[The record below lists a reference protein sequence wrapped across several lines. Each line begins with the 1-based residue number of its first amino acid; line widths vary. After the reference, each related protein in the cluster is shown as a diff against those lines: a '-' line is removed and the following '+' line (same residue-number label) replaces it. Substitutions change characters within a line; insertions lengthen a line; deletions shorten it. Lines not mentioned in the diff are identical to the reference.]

1 MDGFFKDKKFLLT
14 GGAGFVG
21 SYIVEKLINKGV
33 KNQNIRIPRSKDHD
47 LRTWEN
53 CKEVVKDIDIV
64 IHLAARVGGIGFNMK
79 YPANLFF
86 DNAMMGIQLM
96 EASRLAGVKK
106 FIGIGTVCSYPKFT
120 PVPFKE
126 EDLWDG
132 FPEETNSP
140 YGIAKKILLV
150 QEQAYRN
157 QYGFESIYLIP
168 VNLYGPRDHFDPEDS
183 HVIPALI
190 LKFSDAK
197 TNNKEKVTV
206 WGTGNVSRE
215 FLYVEDAA
223 EAILSATEHYNKPN
237 PINLGTAEEIMIK
250 DLVFLIKDLVGY
262 NGEVVWDS
270 EKPDGQPKRK
280 LDVSKAEAEFG
291 FKAKINLEKG
301 LQKTISWFN
310 NNYHN
315 SK

>member
-1 MDGFFKDKKFLLT
+1 MDAFFKDNKFLLT
-14 GGAGFVG
+14 GGAGFLG
-21 SYIVEKLINKGV
+21 SFIVDKLIEKGV
-33 KNQNIRIPRSKDHD
+33 KIQDIRIPRSKNHD

-79 YPANLFF
+79 YPANLFY
-86 DNAMMGIQLM
+86 DNAMMGIQLL

-106 FIGIGTVCSYPKFT
+106 FIGMGTVCSYPKFT

-126 EDLWDG
+126 DDLWNG

-150 QEQAYRN
+150 QQQAYRA
-157 QYGFESIYLIP
+157 QYGFDSIYLIP
-168 VNLYGPRDHFDPEDS
+168 VNLYGPRDHFDTEDS

-190 LKFSDAK
+190 LKFSEAK
-197 TNNKEKVTV
+197 RNNEGKVTV
-206 WGTGNVSRE
+206 WGTGRVSRE

-223 EAILSATEHYNKPN
+223 QAILDATERYNKPE
-237 PINLGTAEEIMIK
+237 PINIGTSEEIMIK
-250 DLVFLIKDLVGY
+250 DLVDLIKDLVGY
-262 NGEVVWDS
+262 KGNIVWDS

-280 LDVSKAEAEFG
+280 LDVSKAEQQFG
-291 FKAKINLEKG
+291 FKSTINLEQG
-301 LQKTISWFN
+301 LQKTITWFN
-310 NNYHN
+310 NNYYN
-315 SK
+315 S

>member
-1 MDGFFKDKKFLLT
+1 MDGFFKDNRFLLT
-14 GGAGFVG
+14 GGAGFLG
-21 SYIVEKLINKGV
+21 SFIVEKLIKKGV
-33 KNQNIRIPRSKDHD
+33 DRKNIRIPRSKDHD

-79 YPANLFF
+79 YPADLFY
-86 DNAMMGIQLM
+86 DNAMMGIQLL

-106 FIGIGTVCSYPKFT
+106 FIGMGTVCSYPKFT

-126 EDLWDG
+126 DDLWNG

-150 QEQAYRN
+150 QQQAYRA
-157 QYGFESIYLIP
+157 QYGFDSIYLIP

-190 LKFSDAK
+190 LKMSEAK
-197 TNNKEKVTV
+197 RNNEGKVTV
-206 WGTGNVSRE
+206 WGTGRVSRE

-223 EAILSATEHYNKPN
+223 QAILDATENYNKPEPVN
-237 PINLGTAEEIMIK
+237 IGTSEEIMIK
-250 DLVFLIKDLVGY
+250 DLVYLIKDLVGY
-262 NGEVVWDS
+262 KGNIVWDS

-280 LDVSKAEAEFG
+280 LDVSKAEQQFG
-291 FKAKINLEKG
+291 FKSKINLEQG
-301 LQKTISWFN
+301 LQKTITWFN
-310 NNYHN
+310 NNYYN
-315 SK
+315 S

>member
-1 MDGFFKDKKFLLT
+1 MDAFFKDNKFLLT
-14 GGAGFVG
+14 GGAGFLG
-21 SYIVEKLINKGV
+21 SFIVDKLIEKGV
-33 KNQNIRIPRSKDHD
+33 KKQDIRIPRSKNHD

-79 YPANLFF
+79 YPANLFY
-86 DNAMMGIQLM
+86 DNAMMGIQLL

-106 FIGIGTVCSYPKFT
+106 FIGMGTVCSYPKFT

-126 EDLWDG
+126 DDLWNG

-150 QEQAYRN
+150 QQQAYRA
-157 QYGFESIYLIP
+157 QYGFDSIYLIP

-190 LKFSDAK
+190 LKMSEAK
-197 TNNKEKVTV
+197 RNNEGKVTV
-206 WGTGNVSRE
+206 WGTGRVSRE

-223 EAILSATEHYNKPN
+223 QAILDATENYNKPEPVN
-237 PINLGTAEEIMIK
+237 IGTSEEIMIK
-250 DLVFLIKDLVGY
+250 DLVDLIKDLVGY
-262 NGEVVWDS
+262 KGNIVWDS

-280 LDVSKAEAEFG
+280 LDVSKAEQQFG
-291 FKAKINLEKG
+291 FKSTINLEQG
-301 LQKTISWFN
+301 LQKTITWFN
-310 NNYHN
+310 NNYYN
-315 SK
+315 S

>member
-33 KNQNIRIPRSKDHD
+33 KNQNIRIPRSKNHD

-79 YPANLFF
+79 YPADLFY
-86 DNAMMGIQLM
+86 DNAIMGIQLL

-106 FIGIGTVCSYPKFT
+106 FIGLGTVCSYPKFT

-126 EDLWDG
+126 DDLWNG

-150 QEQAYRN
+150 QQQAYRA
-157 QYGFESIYLIP
+157 QYGFDSIYLIP

-190 LKFSDAK
+190 LKFSEAK
-197 TNNKEKVTV
+197 RNNEGKVTV
-206 WGTGNVSRE
+206 WGTGRVSRE

-223 EAILSATEHYNKPN
+223 QAILDATENYNKPEPVN
-237 PINLGTAEEIMIK
+237 IGTSEEIMIK
-250 DLVFLIKDLVGY
+250 DLVDLIKDLVGY
-262 NGEVVWDS
+262 KGNIVWDS

-280 LDVSKAEAEFG
+280 LDVSKAEQQFG
-291 FKAKINLEKG
+291 FKSTINLEQG
-301 LQKTISWFN
+301 LQKTITWFN
-310 NNYHN
+310 NNYYN
-315 SK
+315 S

>member
-1 MDGFFKDKKFLLT
+1 MDAFFKDNKFLLT
-14 GGAGFVG
+14 GGAGFLG
-21 SYIVEKLINKGV
+21 SFIVDKLIEKGV
-33 KNQNIRIPRSKDHD
+33 KKQDIRIPRSKNHD

-79 YPANLFF
+79 YPANLFY
-86 DNAMMGIQLM
+86 DNAMMGIQLL

-106 FIGIGTVCSYPKFT
+106 FIGLGTVCSYPKFT

-126 EDLWDG
+126 DDLWNG

-150 QEQAYRN
+150 QQQAYRA
-157 QYGFESIYLIP
+157 QYGFDSIYLIP
-168 VNLYGPRDHFDPEDS
+168 VNLYGPRDHFDVEDS

-190 LKFSDAK
+190 LKFSEAK
-197 TNNKEKVTV
+197 RNNEGKVTV
-206 WGTGNVSRE
+206 WGTGRVSRE

-223 EAILSATEHYNKPN
+223 QAILDATENYNN
-237 PINLGTAEEIMIK
+237 PEPVNIGTSEEIMIK
-250 DLVFLIKDLVGY
+250 DLVDLIKDLVGY
-262 NGEVVWDS
+262 KGNIVWDS

-280 LDVSKAEAEFG
+280 LDVSKAEQQFG
-291 FKAKINLEKG
+291 FKSTINLEQG
-301 LQKTISWFN
+301 LQKTITWFN
-310 NNYHN
+310 NNYYN
-315 SK
+315 S

>member
-1 MDGFFKDKKFLLT
+1 MDAFFKDNKFLLT

-64 IHLAARVGGIGFNMK
+64 IHLAARVGGIGFNKK
-79 YPANLFF
+79 YPANLFY
-86 DNAMMGIQLM
+86 DNAMMGIQLL

-106 FIGIGTVCSYPKFT
+106 FIGMGTVCSYPKFT

-126 EDLWDG
+126 DDLWNG

-150 QEQAYRN
+150 QQQAYRA
-157 QYGFESIYLIP
+157 QYGFDSIYLIP

-190 LKFSDAK
+190 LKFSEAK
-197 TNNKEKVTV
+197 RNNEGKVTV
-206 WGTGNVSRE
+206 WGTGRVSRE

-223 EAILSATEHYNKPN
+223 QAILDATERYNKPEPVN
-237 PINLGTAEEIMIK
+237 IGTSEEIMIK
-250 DLVFLIKDLVGY
+250 DLVDLIKDLVGY
-262 NGEVVWDS
+262 KGNIVWDS

-280 LDVSKAEAEFG
+280 LDVSKAEQQFG
-291 FKAKINLEKG
+291 FKSTINLEQG
-301 LQKTISWFN
+301 LQKTITWFN
-310 NNYHN
+310 NNYYN
-315 SK
+315 S

>member
-1 MDGFFKDKKFLLT
+1 MDGFFKDNRFLLT
-14 GGAGFVG
+14 GGAGFLG
-21 SYIVEKLINKGV
+21 SFIVEKLIEKGAER
-33 KNQNIRIPRSKDHD
+33 KNIRIPRSKDHD

-79 YPANLFF
+79 YPADLFY
-86 DNAMMGIQLM
+86 DNAMMGIQLL

-106 FIGIGTVCSYPKFT
+106 FIGVGTVCSYPKFT

-126 EDLWDG
+126 DDLWNG

-150 QEQAYRN
+150 QQQAYRA
-157 QYGFESIYLIP
+157 QYGFDSIYLIP

-190 LKFSDAK
+190 LKMSEAK
-197 TNNKEKVTV
+197 RNNKGKVTA
-206 WGTGNVSRE
+206 WGTGRVSRE

-223 EAILSATEHYNKPN
+223 QAILDATENYNKPEPVN
-237 PINLGTAEEIMIK
+237 IGTSEEIMIK
-250 DLVFLIKDLVGY
+250 DLVDLIKDLVGY
-262 NGEVVWDS
+262 KGNIVWDS

-280 LDVSKAEAEFG
+280 LDVSKAEQQFG
-291 FKAKINLEKG
+291 FKSKINLEQG
-301 LQKTISWFN
+301 LQKTITWFN
-310 NNYHN
+310 NNYYN
-315 SK
+315 S

>member
-1 MDGFFKDKKFLLT
+1 MDAFFKDNKFLLT
-14 GGAGFVG
+14 GGAGFLG
-21 SYIVEKLINKGV
+21 SFIVDKLIEKGV
-33 KNQNIRIPRSKDHD
+33 NKKDIRIPRSKNHD

-79 YPANLFF
+79 YPADLFY
-86 DNAMMGIQLM
+86 DNAIMGIQLL

-106 FIGIGTVCSYPKFT
+106 FIGMGTVCSYPKFT

-126 EDLWDG
+126 DDLWNG

-150 QEQAYRN
+150 QQQAYRA
-157 QYGFESIYLIP
+157 QYGFDSIYLIP

-190 LKFSDAK
+190 LKFSEAK
-197 TNNKEKVTV
+197 RNNEGKVTV
-206 WGTGNVSRE
+206 WGTGRVSRE

-223 EAILSATEHYNKPN
+223 QAILDATERYNKPE
-237 PINLGTAEEIMIK
+237 PINICTSEEIMIK
-250 DLVFLIKDLVGY
+250 DLVDLIKDLVGY
-262 NGEVVWDS
+262 KGNIVWDS

-280 LDVSKAEAEFG
+280 LDVSKAEQQFG
-291 FKAKINLEKG
+291 FKSTINLEQG
-301 LQKTISWFN
+301 LQKTITWFN
-310 NNYHN
+310 NNYYN
-315 SK
+315 S

>member
-1 MDGFFKDKKFLLT
+1 MDAFFKDNKFLLT
-14 GGAGFVG
+14 GGAGFLG
-21 SYIVEKLINKGV
+21 SFIVDKLIEKGV
-33 KNQNIRIPRSKDHD
+33 KKQDIRIPRSKNHD

-79 YPANLFF
+79 YPANLFY
-86 DNAMMGIQLM
+86 DNAMMGIQLL

-106 FIGIGTVCSYPKFT
+106 FIGMGTVCSYPKFT

-126 EDLWDG
+126 DDLWNG

-150 QEQAYRN
+150 QQQAYRA
-157 QYGFESIYLIP
+157 QYGFDSIYLIP

-190 LKFSDAK
+190 LKFSEAK
-197 TNNKEKVTV
+197 RNNEGKVTV
-206 WGTGNVSRE
+206 WGTGRVSRE

-223 EAILSATEHYNKPN
+223 QAILDATENYNKPEPVN
-237 PINLGTAEEIMIK
+237 IGTSEEIMIK
-250 DLVFLIKDLVGY
+250 DLVDLIKDLVGY
-262 NGEVVWDS
+262 KGNIVWDS
-270 EKPDGQPKRK
+270 KKPDGQPKRK
-280 LDVSKAEAEFG
+280 LDVSKAEQQFG
-291 FKAKINLEKG
+291 FKSTINLEQG
-301 LQKTISWFN
+301 LQKTITWFN
-310 NNYHN
+310 NNYYN
-315 SK
+315 S

>member
-1 MDGFFKDKKFLLT
+1 MDAFFKDNKFLLT
-14 GGAGFVG
+14 GGAGFLG
-21 SYIVEKLINKGV
+21 SFIVDKLIEKGV
-33 KNQNIRIPRSKDHD
+33 KKQDIRIPRSKDHD

-79 YPANLFF
+79 YPANLFY
-86 DNAMMGIQLM
+86 DNAMMGIQLL

-106 FIGIGTVCSYPKFT
+106 FIGMGTVCSYPKFT

-126 EDLWDG
+126 DDLWNG

-150 QEQAYRN
+150 QQQAYRA
-157 QYGFESIYLIP
+157 QYGFDSIYLIP
-168 VNLYGPRDHFDPEDS
+168 VNLYGPRDHFDLEDS

-190 LKFSDAK
+190 LKFSEAK
-197 TNNKEKVTV
+197 RNNEGKVTV
-206 WGTGNVSRE
+206 WGTGRVSRE

-223 EAILSATEHYNKPN
+223 QAILDATERYNKPE
-237 PINLGTAEEIMIK
+237 PINIGTSEEIMIK
-250 DLVFLIKDLVGY
+250 DLVDLIKDLVGY
-262 NGEVVWDS
+262 KGNIVWDS

-280 LDVSKAEAEFG
+280 LDVSKAEQQFG
-291 FKAKINLEKG
+291 FKSTINLEQG
-301 LQKTISWFN
+301 LQKTITWFN
-310 NNYHN
+310 NNYYN
-315 SK
+315 S

>member
-1 MDGFFKDKKFLLT
+1 MDAFFKDNKFLLT
-14 GGAGFVG
+14 GGAGFLG
-21 SYIVEKLINKGV
+21 SFIVDKLIEKGV
-33 KNQNIRIPRSKDHD
+33 KKQDIRIPRSKDHD

-64 IHLAARVGGIGFNMK
+64 IHLAARVGGIGFNKK
-79 YPANLFF
+79 YPANLFY
-86 DNAMMGIQLM
+86 DNAMMGIQLL

-106 FIGIGTVCSYPKFT
+106 FIGMGTVCSYPKFT

-126 EDLWDG
+126 DDLWNG

-150 QEQAYRN
+150 QQQAYRA
-157 QYGFESIYLIP
+157 QYGFDSIYLIP

-190 LKFSDAK
+190 LKFSEAK
-197 TNNKEKVTV
+197 RNNEGKVTV
-206 WGTGNVSRE
+206 WGTGMVSRE

-223 EAILSATEHYNKPN
+223 QAILDATERYNKPEPVN
-237 PINLGTAEEIMIK
+237 IGTSEEIMIK
-250 DLVFLIKDLVGY
+250 DLVDLIKDLVGY
-262 NGEVVWDS
+262 KGNIVWDS

-280 LDVSKAEAEFG
+280 LDVSKAEQQFG
-291 FKAKINLEKG
+291 FKSTINLEQG
-301 LQKTISWFN
+301 LQKTITWFN
-310 NNYHN
+310 NNYYN
-315 SK
+315 S

>member
-1 MDGFFKDKKFLLT
+1 MDAFFKDNKFLLT
-14 GGAGFVG
+14 GGAGFLG
-21 SYIVEKLINKGV
+21 SFIVDKLIEKGV
-33 KNQNIRIPRSKDHD
+33 KKQDIRIPRSKNHD

-79 YPANLFF
+79 YPADLFY
-86 DNAMMGIQLM
+86 DNAMMGIQLL

-106 FIGIGTVCSYPKFT
+106 FIGMGTVCSYPKFT

-126 EDLWDG
+126 DDLWNG

-150 QEQAYRN
+150 QQQAYRA
-157 QYGFESIYLIP
+157 QYGFDSIYLIP
-168 VNLYGPRDHFDPEDS
+168 VNLYGPRDHFDTEDS

-190 LKFSDAK
+190 LKFSEAK
-197 TNNKEKVTV
+197 RNNEGKVTV
-206 WGTGNVSRE
+206 WGTGRVSRE

-223 EAILSATEHYNKPN
+223 QAILDATENYNNPE
-237 PINLGTAEEIMIK
+237 PINIGTSEEIMIK
-250 DLVFLIKDLVGY
+250 DLVDLIKDLVGY
-262 NGEVVWDS
+262 KGNIVWDS

-280 LDVSKAEAEFG
+280 LDVSKAEQQFG
-291 FKAKINLEKG
+291 FKSTINLEQG
-301 LQKTISWFN
+301 LQKTITWFN
-310 NNYHN
+310 NNYYN
-315 SK
+315 S

>member
-1 MDGFFKDKKFLLT
+1 MDGFFKDNRFLIT
-14 GGAGFVG
+14 GGAGFLG
-21 SYIVEKLINKGV
+21 SFIVEKLIKKGAER
-33 KNQNIRIPRSKDHD
+33 KNIRIPRSKDHD

-79 YPANLFF
+79 YPADLFY
-86 DNAMMGIQLM
+86 DNAMMGIQLL

-106 FIGIGTVCSYPKFT
+106 FIGVGTVCSYPKFT

-126 EDLWDG
+126 DDLWNG

-150 QEQAYRN
+150 QQQAYRA
-157 QYGFESIYLIP
+157 QYGFDSIYLIP

-190 LKFSDAK
+190 LKMSEAK
-197 TNNKEKVTV
+197 RNNKGKVTA
-206 WGTGNVSRE
+206 WGTGRVSRE

-223 EAILSATEHYNKPN
+223 QAILDATENYNKPEPVN
-237 PINLGTAEEIMIK
+237 IGTSEEIMIK
-250 DLVFLIKDLVGY
+250 DLVYLIKDLVGY
-262 NGEVVWDS
+262 KGNIVWDS

-280 LDVSKAEAEFG
+280 LDVSKAEQQFG
-291 FKAKINLEKG
+291 FKSTINLEQG
-301 LQKTISWFN
+301 LQKTITWFN
-310 NNYHN
+310 NNYYN
-315 SK
+315 S

>member
-1 MDGFFKDKKFLLT
+1 MDAFFKDSKFLLT
-14 GGAGFVG
+14 GGAGFLG
-21 SYIVEKLINKGV
+21 SFIVDKLIEKGV
-33 KNQNIRIPRSKDHD
+33 KKQDIRIPRSKNHD

-79 YPANLFF
+79 YPANLFY
-86 DNAMMGIQLM
+86 DNAMMGIQLL

-106 FIGIGTVCSYPKFT
+106 FIGMGTVCSYPKFT

-126 EDLWDG
+126 DDLWNG

-150 QEQAYRN
+150 QQQAYRA
-157 QYGFESIYLIP
+157 QYGFDSIYLIP

-190 LKFSDAK
+190 LKFSEAK
-197 TNNKEKVTV
+197 RNNEGKVTV
-206 WGTGNVSRE
+206 WGTGRVSRE

-223 EAILSATEHYNKPN
+223 QAILDATERYNKPEPVN
-237 PINLGTAEEIMIK
+237 IGTSEEIMIK
-250 DLVFLIKDLVGY
+250 DLVDLIKDLVGY
-262 NGEVVWDS
+262 QGNIVWDS

-280 LDVSKAEAEFG
+280 LDVSKAEQQFG
-291 FKAKINLEKG
+291 FKSTINLEQG
-301 LQKTISWFN
+301 LQKTITWFN
-310 NNYHN
+310 NNYYN
-315 SK
+315 S

>member
-1 MDGFFKDKKFLLT
+1 MDGFFKDNRFLLT
-14 GGAGFVG
+14 GGAGFLG
-21 SYIVEKLINKGV
+21 SFIVEKLIEKGAER
-33 KNQNIRIPRSKDHD
+33 KNIRIPRSKDHD

-79 YPANLFF
+79 YPADLFY
-86 DNAMMGIQLM
+86 DNAMMGIQLL

-106 FIGIGTVCSYPKFT
+106 FIGVGTVCSYPKFT

-126 EDLWDG
+126 DDLWNG

-150 QEQAYRN
+150 QQQAYRA
-157 QYGFESIYLIP
+157 QYGFDSIYLIP

-190 LKFSDAK
+190 LKMSEAK
-197 TNNKEKVTV
+197 RNNKGKVTA
-206 WGTGNVSRE
+206 WGTGRVSRE

-223 EAILSATEHYNKPN
+223 QAILDATENYNKPEPVN
-237 PINLGTAEEIMIK
+237 IGTSEEIMIK
-250 DLVFLIKDLVGY
+250 DLVYLINDLVGY
-262 NGEVVWDS
+262 KGNIVWDS

-280 LDVSKAEAEFG
+280 LDVSKAEQQFG
-291 FKAKINLEKG
+291 FKSKINLEQG
-301 LQKTISWFN
+301 LQKTITWFN
-310 NNYHN
+310 NNYYN
-315 SK
+315 S

>member
-1 MDGFFKDKKFLLT
+1 MDAFFKDNKFLLT
-14 GGAGFVG
+14 GGAGFLG
-21 SYIVEKLINKGV
+21 SFIVDKLIEKGV
-33 KNQNIRIPRSKDHD
+33 KKQDIRIPRSKDHD

-79 YPANLFF
+79 YPANLFY
-86 DNAMMGIQLM
+86 DNAIMGIQLL

-106 FIGIGTVCSYPKFT
+106 FIGMGTVCSYPKFT

-126 EDLWDG
+126 DDLWNG

-150 QEQAYRN
+150 QQQAYRA
-157 QYGFESIYLIP
+157 QYGFDSIYLIP

-190 LKFSDAK
+190 LKFSEAK
-197 TNNKEKVTV
+197 RNNEGKVTV
-206 WGTGNVSRE
+206 WGTGRVSRE

-223 EAILSATEHYNKPN
+223 QAILDATENYNN
-237 PINLGTAEEIMIK
+237 PEPVNIGTSEEIMIK
-250 DLVFLIKDLVGY
+250 DLVDLIKDLVGY
-262 NGEVVWDS
+262 KGNIVWDS

-280 LDVSKAEAEFG
+280 LDVSKAEQQFG
-291 FKAKINLEKG
+291 FKSTINLEQG
-301 LQKTISWFN
+301 LQKTITWFN
-310 NNYHN
+310 NNYYN
-315 SK
+315 S

>member
-33 KNQNIRIPRSKDHD
+33 KNQNIRIPRSKNHD

-79 YPANLFF
+79 YPADLFY
-86 DNAMMGIQLM
+86 DNAIMGIQLL

-106 FIGIGTVCSYPKFT
+106 FIGMGTVCSYPKFT

-126 EDLWDG
+126 DDLWNG

-150 QEQAYRN
+150 QQQAYRA
-157 QYGFESIYLIP
+157 QYGFDSIYLIP

-190 LKFSDAK
+190 LKFSEAK
-197 TNNKEKVTV
+197 RNNEGKVTV
-206 WGTGNVSRE
+206 WGTGRVSRE

-223 EAILSATEHYNKPN
+223 QAILDATENYNKPEPVN
-237 PINLGTAEEIMIK
+237 IGTSEEIMIK
-250 DLVFLIKDLVGY
+250 DLVDLIKDLVGY
-262 NGEVVWDS
+262 KGNIVWDS

-280 LDVSKAEAEFG
+280 LDVSKAEQQFG
-291 FKAKINLEKG
+291 FKSTINLEQG
-301 LQKTISWFN
+301 LQKTITWFN
-310 NNYHN
+310 NNYYN
-315 SK
+315 S

>member
-1 MDGFFKDKKFLLT
+1 M
-14 GGAGFVG
+14 
-21 SYIVEKLINKGV
+21 
-33 KNQNIRIPRSKDHD
+33 KDHED
-47 LRTWEN
+47 L
-53 CKEVVKDIDIV
+53 
-64 IHLAARVGGIGFNMK
+64 F
-79 YPANLFF
+79 Y
-86 DNAMMGIQLM
+86 DNAIMCIQLL

-106 FIGIGTVCSYPKFT
+106 FIGMGTVCSYPKFT

-126 EDLWDG
+126 DDLWNG

-150 QEQAYRN
+150 QQQAYRA
-157 QYGFESIYLIP
+157 QYGFDSIYLIP

-190 LKFSDAK
+190 LKFSEAK
-197 TNNKEKVTV
+197 RNNEGKVTV

-262 NGEVVWDS
+262 NGEVVWES
-270 EKPDGQPKRK
+270 EKLDGQPKRK
-280 LDVSKAEAEFG
+280 LEVSKAEAEFG
-291 FKAKINLEKG
+291 YKAKINLEQRLK
-301 LQKTISWFN
+301 KTISWFN

>member
-1 MDGFFKDKKFLLT
+1 MDGFFKDNKFLIT
-14 GGAGFVG
+14 GGAGFLG
-21 SYIVEKLINKGV
+21 SFIVEKLIEKGAER
-33 KNQNIRIPRSKDHD
+33 KNIRIPRSKDHD

-79 YPANLFF
+79 YPADLFY
-86 DNAMMGIQLM
+86 DNAMMGIQLL

-106 FIGIGTVCSYPKFT
+106 FIGMGTVCSYPKFT

-126 EDLWDG
+126 DDLWNG

-150 QEQAYRN
+150 QQQAYRA
-157 QYGFESIYLIP
+157 QYGFDSIYLIP

-190 LKFSDAK
+190 LKMSEAK
-197 TNNKEKVTV
+197 RNNEGKVTV
-206 WGTGNVSRE
+206 WGTGRVSRE
-215 FLYVEDAA
+215 FLYVKDAA
-223 EAILSATEHYNKPN
+223 QAILDATENYNKPEPVN
-237 PINLGTAEEIMIK
+237 IGTSEEIMIK
-250 DLVFLIKDLVGY
+250 DLVYLIKDLVGY
-262 NGEVVWDS
+262 KGNIVWDS

-280 LDVSKAEAEFG
+280 LDVSKAEQQFG
-291 FKAKINLEKG
+291 FKSKINLEQG
-301 LQKTISWFN
+301 LQKTITWFN
-310 NNYHN
+310 NNYYN
-315 SK
+315 S

>member
-1 MDGFFKDKKFLLT
+1 MDAFFKDNKFLLT
-14 GGAGFVG
+14 GGAGFLG
-21 SYIVEKLINKGV
+21 SFIVDKLIEKGV
-33 KNQNIRIPRSKDHD
+33 KKQDIRIPRSKDHD

-79 YPANLFF
+79 YPANLFY
-86 DNAMMGIQLM
+86 DNAMMGIQLL

-106 FIGIGTVCSYPKFT
+106 FIGMGTVCSYPKFT

-126 EDLWDG
+126 DDLWNG

-150 QEQAYRN
+150 QQQAYRA
-157 QYGFESIYLIP
+157 QYGFDSIYLIP

-190 LKFSDAK
+190 LKFSEAK
-197 TNNKEKVTV
+197 RNNEGKVTV
-206 WGTGNVSRE
+206 WGTGRVSRE

-223 EAILSATEHYNKPN
+223 QAILDATENYNKPEPVN
-237 PINLGTAEEIMIK
+237 IGTSEEITIK
-250 DLVFLIKDLVGY
+250 DLVDLIKDLVGY
-262 NGEVVWDS
+262 KGNIVWDS

-280 LDVSKAEAEFG
+280 LDVSKAEQQFG
-291 FKAKINLEKG
+291 FKSTINLEQG
-301 LQKTISWFN
+301 LQKTITWFN
-310 NNYHN
+310 NNYYN
-315 SK
+315 S